1 MLPVSETRIYIM
13 GVVYREVQWIRP
25 NASYDLKQRL
35 EEVLNTIPTLEWRA
49 IRIINQHSK
58 RFGRSS
64 EIHIKN
70 VMYKGNKHL
79 DVTDTDELRLL
90 LIDKLPLVE
99 YLNYSD
105 VSVLDDRA
113 LFKPSIQF

>member
-25 NASYDLKQRL
+25 NASHALKQRL
-35 EEVLNTIPTLEWRA
+35 EEVLGTIPTLKWRA
-49 IRIINQHSK
+49 IRIINQHSQ
-58 RFGRSS
+58 RFGRSA

-70 VMYKGNKHL
+70 VSYKGNKHL
-79 DVTDTDELRLL
+79 DVNDTDELRLF
-90 LIDKLPLVE
+90 LIDKLPTVN
-99 YLNYSD
+99 YLNYSS
-105 VSVLDDRA
+105 VSVLDDSA